1 MNENTSQLRRI
12 ILSVFAIMI
21 AGIVWAFTPVGIP
34 GKFVKVNPDSV
45 FYLNAPSAKAIYD
58 YSDAN
63 AVNRI
68 TIFTDANSQIR
79 VAEEAAF
86 CPRSGI
92 ERMDSLMFDPEGNQ
106 FRSVLKSEVNGQTKD
121 DMVYEAEERT
131 LR

>member
-68 TIFTDANSQIR
+68 TILQMRTVKSVWPRKRRFAR
-79 VAEEAAF
+79 GAA
-86 CPRSGI
+86 
-92 ERMDSLMFDPEGNQ
+92 
-106 FRSVLKSEVNGQTKD
+106 
-121 DMVYEAEERT
+121 
-131 LR
+131 